1 MVAADEQPVR
11 VDRPGVGCAF
21 CPRCRPLRDSA
32 TLPGVGVFFRHQPTD
47 PMKTALISV
56 LTATLLDVASLA
68 SGRHFD
74 AADFTAIMFA
84 TGLVAW
90 TIEQY
95 SRAPRAL
102 TIARTFRFPTRVNA
116 KAPPMR
122 LAA

>member
-1 MVAADEQPVR
+1 MVNSCNFRRGAVFLWQQPA
-11 VDRPGVGCAF
+11 P
-21 CPRCRPLRDSA
+21 
-32 TLPGVGVFFRHQPTD
+32 

-56 LTATLLDVASLA
+56 LTATLLGFASLA

-74 AADFTAIMFA
+74 AAGFTAIMFTA
-84 TGLVAW
+84 GLVAW

-102 TIARTFRFPTRVNA
+102 TVVRTFRFPAQVNA
-116 KAPPMR
+116 NSAKVPAIR